1 MIIKDISIYN
11 LRNHSE
17 TNIGLDEGINI
28 FYGKNGSGKTTI
40 LEALSIL
47 SISKS
52 FLPAQDASLIQ
63 NGQSLYQ
70 LIGTGENDLS
80 VPYKISIK
88 YNGSGR
94 KIINSSLGD
103 NLLPKNIVGEIPVVI
118 LSPDYKVITFGAPQ
132 DRRQFLDGVLSQSSK
147 IYIDEAIKLKKL
159 LKQRNSI
166 LSDYQKNKK
175 IDYRLFETISE
186 MFIFCSAEIVSRR
199 SKFIKNFVPYF
210 SDYYK
215 RIANNNEK
223 VSINYKPDSFDDNL
237 FQNILEKNDII
248 ERYQNRFEYLRDKEL
263 MRGSTLF
270 GPQKDDIEIR
280 IANKPAKESA
290 SQGQHKTLLLSIKF
304 AEYEIL
310 KSIKNESPIFM
321 LDDIFSELD
330 IDRSYNINKIISEL
344 NCQTMI
350 TITNRERFEP
360 FEKFETKS
368 GFYRLEDGKVTKEK

>member
-1 MIIKDISIYN
+1 MIIKNLTINN
-11 LRNHSE
+11 LRNHKESL
-17 TNIGLDEGINI
+17 IDLDDSINI
-28 FYGKNGSGKTTI
+28 FYGKNGTGKTTI
-40 LEALSIL
+40 LEGLSII

-52 FLPAQDASLIQ
+52 FLPALDSSLIK
-63 NGQSLYQ
+63 NGETFF
-70 LIGTGENDLS
+70 LISGIGENDLS
-80 VPYKISIK
+80 VPYKVSIR

-147 IYIDEAIKLKKL
+147 IYIEEALKLKKL
-159 LKQRNSI
+159 LKQRNSL

-175 IDYRLFETISE
+175 IDYRLFETLSE
-186 MFIFCSAEIVSRR
+186 MFIFSAAEIVSRR
-199 SKFIKNFVPYF
+199 SKFINNFVPYF
-210 SDYYK
+210 SSYYQ
-215 RIANNNEK
+215 RISDNNEK

-237 FQNILEKNDII
+237 FQSILEKNDII
-248 ERYQNRFEYLRDKEL
+248 ERYQNRFESLRDKEL
-263 MRGSTLF
+263 IRGTTLF

-310 KSIKNESPIFM
+310 KNIKNESPIFM

-330 IDRSYNINKIISEL
+330 KERSYNINKIIREL
-344 NCQTMI
+344 NCQTLI
-350 TITNRERFEP
+350 TITNRERFDV
-360 FEKFETKS
+360 FDNIETKS
-368 GFYRLEDGKVTKEK
+368 AFFRLDNGIVTKEN

>member
-1 MIIKDISIYN
+1 MIIKNLTINN
-11 LRNHSE
+11 LRNHKESL
-17 TNIGLDEGINI
+17 IDLDDSINI
-28 FYGKNGSGKTTI
+28 FYGKNGTGKTTI
-40 LEALSIL
+40 LEGLSII

-52 FLPAQDASLIQ
+52 FLPALDSSLIK
-63 NGQSLYQ
+63 NGETFF
-70 LIGTGENDLS
+70 LISGIGENDLS
-80 VPYKISIK
+80 VPYKVSIR

-147 IYIDEAIKLKKL
+147 IYIEEALKLKKL
-159 LKQRNSI
+159 LKQRNSL

-175 IDYRLFETISE
+175 IDYRLFETLSE
-186 MFIFCSAEIVSRR
+186 MFIFSAAEIVSRR
-199 SKFIKNFVPYF
+199 SKFINNFVPYF
-210 SDYYK
+210 SSYYQ
-215 RIANNNEK
+215 RISDNNEK

-237 FQNILEKNDII
+237 FQSILEKNDII
-248 ERYQNRFEYLRDKEL
+248 ERYQSRFESLRDKEL
-263 MRGSTLF
+263 IRGTTLF

-310 KSIKNESPIFM
+310 KNIKNESPIFM

-330 IDRSYNINKIISEL
+330 KERSYNINKIIREL
-344 NCQTMI
+344 NCQTLI
-350 TITNRERFEP
+350 TITNRERFDV
-360 FEKFETKS
+360 FDNIETKS
-368 GFYRLEDGKVTKEK
+368 AFFRLDNGIVTKEN